1 FHAAYSL
8 PVGRTRLAGRSPH
21 DSAHHLD
28 AHRLHELPRTG
39 REQRHSH
46 NAPLA
51 AKLPAMSRLV
61 GYARS
66 TPRSYLSRRAMTQS
80 PSPIPLPELHQAELD
95 ATTVEQLF
103 TDIAQCAQ
111 VVEVRHKYGSR
122 RRVGAPSH
130 ATLE

>member
-1 FHAAYSL
+1 
-8 PVGRTRLAGRSPH
+8 
-21 DSAHHLD
+21 
-28 AHRLHELPRTG
+28 
-39 REQRHSH
+39 
-46 NAPLA
+46 
-51 AKLPAMSRLV
+51 
-61 GYARS
+61 
-66 TPRSYLSRRAMTQS
+66 MTQS

-130 ATLE
+130 ATLEEACKLLLQHQVRGVQIQYLYDGGVWCDTLLRSDGGFRLTRIRQDLPPPHVGDGPSPSE